1 MRASIVSILVAGGA
15 LTLGACATADS
26 TPMTMAGRAEQCPRT
41 GLAPTGRETG
51 DARHDYRCQGSSA
64 IRYGEGAR
72 SDGHAAA
79 GREKV
84 IRQGG

>member
-1 MRASIVSILVAGGA
+1 MRVSIISLILAGGM
-15 LTLGACATADS
+15 LTLGACATVDS
-26 TPMTMAGRAEQCPRT
+26 APMTMAERAAQCPRT

-51 DARHDYRCQGSSA
+51 DARHDYRCQASSA
-64 IRYGEGAR
+64 IGYGEGAR

-79 GREKV
+79 GREQV